1 MRGKTKQGEADKE
14 ELKQKR
20 RRRKPKSNRK
30 TSTEFQ
36 EEERTLENT
45 GLLACAVETLTGYEG
60 LFGNLSAT

>member
-1 MRGKTKQGEADKE
+1 MQGKTKQGEADKE

-20 RRRKPKSNRK
+20 RRKPKSNRK
-30 TSTEFQ
+30 TRTEFQ
-36 EEERTLENT
+36 EEERTSENT